1 MKPLLIFSIALLA
14 FSCGKNKES
23 ALNPYSSKC
32 IFKDELKHFGT
43 TNLAKNLGDSIT
55 IENNGDTK
63 TFIIQFDRK
72 NNINTIIEKGKG
84 EKFSGTACKYNG
96 LYFLNKRVEGGFQIF
111 VIRSDDHKIQGLTD
125 FENQIK
131 MLDKNIEQG
140 FYKNLIEHA
149 PENGFV
155 LKTDKK
161 EIAKIY
167 SQMLL
172 SLPQWQIKN

>member
-63 TFIIQFDRK
+63 TFIF
-72 NNINTIIEKGKG
+72 
-84 EKFSGTACKYNG
+84 
-96 LYFLNKRVEGGFQIF
+96 F
-111 VIRSDDHKIQGLTD
+111 VSDDPNVST
-125 FENQIK
+125 K
-131 MLDKNIEQG
+131 MISD
-140 FYKNLIEHA
+140 
-149 PENGFV
+149 V
-155 LKTDKK
+155 L
-161 EIAKIY
+161 
-167 SQMLL
+167 
-172 SLPQWQIKN
+172 